1 MRKAKKA
8 RPDYTSTLA
17 AIPVARYTPTE
28 YLKRERA
35 AKTKSEYYDG
45 EIVAMA
51 GASREHNLI
60 VKNLITMLENQLQA
74 KPCEV
79 YPSDMRV
86 QIDKKRAYVY
96 PDVTVVCGK
105 PEFADGHADILL
117 NPLIIIEVLSP
128 STHRHDQTKK
138 FGLYRQLEWLQT
150 YLMVDSEARHV
161 TCLQRSAD
169 GKTWTIEMFD
179 KLQDVARL
187 SSIDCVLPLRRV
199 YRQVKFAP

>member
-1 MRKAKKA
+1 MRKAKEA
-8 RPDYTSTLA
+8 QPNYTPTLA
-17 AIPVARYTPTE
+17 AVPVMRYTPAA

-35 AKTKSEYYDG
+35 AETKSEYYDG

-105 PEFADGHADILL
+105 PEFADGYTDILL
-117 NPLIIIEVLSP
+117 NPLIVIEVLSP
-128 STHRHDQTKK
+128 STHRHDRVKK
-138 FGLYRQLEWLQT
+138 FGLYRQLESLQT
-150 YLMVDSEARHV
+150 YLMVDSESRHV

-179 KLQDVARL
+179 KLHDVVRL
-187 SSIDCVLPLRRV
+187 PAIDCVLPLRRV